1 VHGAFWDD
9 HQMLAIIDEIGKT
22 KMSHKMNNQAPEQG
36 LNEDRMLTTLRNNGS
51 NKGHSLCKLST
62 FRASITT
69 LHVHD
74 DHNIHLRVLQS
85 LHRHEQGLRVTAH
98 TQIAK
103 DSSKD
108 PASLYHLPWKRTA
121 RFDRP

>member
-1 VHGAFWDD
+1 
-9 HQMLAIIDEIGKT
+9 MLAIIDEIGKT

-69 LHVHD
+69 LEK
-74 DHNIHLRVLQS
+74 LKRGFFCSGKPPS
-85 LHRHEQGLRVTAH
+85 LFPSWG
-98 TQIAK
+98 
-103 DSSKD
+103 
-108 PASLYHLPWKRTA
+108 
-121 RFDRP
+121 

>member
-1 VHGAFWDD
+1 
-9 HQMLAIIDEIGKT
+9 
-22 KMSHKMNNQAPEQG
+22 
-36 LNEDRMLTTLRNNGS
+36 MLTTLRNNGS
-51 NKGHSLCKLST
+51 NNGHSLCKLST

-74 DHNIHLRVLQS
+74 DENIHLRVLQS

-98 TQIAK
+98 TSIAK

-108 PASLYHLPWKRTA
+108 PARLYHLP
-121 RFDRP
+121 